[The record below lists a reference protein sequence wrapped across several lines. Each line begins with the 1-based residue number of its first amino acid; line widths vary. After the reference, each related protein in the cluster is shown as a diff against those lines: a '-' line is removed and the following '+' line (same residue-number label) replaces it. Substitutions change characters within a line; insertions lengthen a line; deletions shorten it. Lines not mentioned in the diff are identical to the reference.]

1 MRYSD
6 FVSSMGDG
14 AATTMRFLT
23 KPLNSNPAVA
33 MVIDNSQNVG
43 IGTTSPDAKL
53 EVSGSTNSD
62 LFSLEG
68 AGSNFKLLA
77 ESGDASSG
85 NVMAY
90 RLSLDY
96 LAGTATNGF
105 IDFYRGGDGGSGF
118 LTFGTSGAEKM
129 RIDSSGNVGIGTTSP
144 AVDLH
149 VLDTGGHSQLRI
161 ETDNAGSGAYLELE
175 STTNKYQIYNVGGDL
190 GIDESGVATRLTIK
204 DSTGNVGIG
213 TTSPSTKLHISSGAT
228 DEVLRLEGTGSPYF
242 SVYDS
247 GTRQFFLQSAGNTVN
262 FYAENDNTIAFFTSG
277 TRALD
282 IDSSQNVGIG
292 TSSPQKNLDITKAGT
307 ATFMMKGTGTDNYAG
322 SQLSLFAGTTS
333 DVFNSVMFAMD
344 RRTDGVG
351 GIYLQRRDSSHAFKG
366 TLFSY
371 LDVQGWTF
379 STASSTTATS
389 TNERMTIEN
398 DGDIRLKTPDDKRV
412 YFGVNNSAS
421 FRASSA
427 GYNLLDSSDGNF
439 YIRNTVSNQNI
450 YFGINDGG
458 STIYPMTIRG
468 LNSSIGFGTTTPSH
482 KVHIDSAG
490 DTNSVLRI
498 DADDARG
505 SNRYALD
512 VQDDDGNR
520 RGTARF
526 RHTSGS
532 GNPPII
538 ISEGYDHAYIFQS
551 KNTSASDAE
560 QFRIEHF
567 DGNVRINSLRGTL
580 ALQNTGGGN
589 IGVGTTVPGALFTVK
604 KDGTQASSVSTTYQ
618 IQTVSASNGGMAIQA
633 GGTSS
638 AYLVFGDNAD
648 YDAGRIQYN
657 NSNNQMSFWTNNAK
671 HMSITSAGKVL
682 IGGTSVSGH
691 NFNFEVL
698 DDHAYVQ
705 GPDGWNGTG
714 DKAIVA
720 LGSGV
725 SNESFGCGYVYGTG
739 LVLSTYK
746 LSGGGDFGSST
757 QNSLV
762 IADTTGQ
769 ASFINDVIAYAS
781 SDKRLK
787 ENVKPL
793 DNALDKINK
802 INGVEFD
809 WIDGK
814 DEHGNSVHSNEG
826 HDVGVIAQEIEEV
839 LPEVVHTRDNGYK
852 AVKYEKIVPLLIEAI
867 KEQQEQIN
875 KLEEKLNG

>member
-1 MRYSD
+1 
-6 FVSSMGDG
+6 
-14 AATTMRFLT
+14 
-23 KPLNSNPAVA
+23 
-33 MVIDNSQNVG
+33 
-43 IGTTSPDAKL
+43 
-53 EVSGSTNSD
+53 
-62 LFSLEG
+62 
-68 AGSNFKLLA
+68 
-77 ESGDASSG
+77 
-85 NVMAY
+85 
-90 RLSLDY
+90 
-96 LAGTATNGF
+96 
-105 IDFYRGGDGGSGF
+105 
-118 LTFGTSGAEKM
+118 
-129 RIDSSGNVGIGTTSP
+129 
-144 AVDLH
+144 
-149 VLDTGGHSQLRI
+149 
-161 ETDNAGSGAYLELE
+161 
-175 STTNKYQIYNVGGDL
+175 
-190 GIDESGVATRLTIK
+190 
-204 DSTGNVGIG
+204 
-213 TTSPSTKLHISSGAT
+213 
-228 DEVLRLEGTGSPYF
+228 
-242 SVYDS
+242 
-247 GTRQFFLQSAGNTVN
+247 
-262 FYAENDNTIAFFTSG
+262 
-277 TRALD
+277 
-282 IDSSQNVGIG
+282 
-292 TSSPQKNLDITKAGT
+292 
-307 ATFMMKGTGTDNYAG
+307 
-322 SQLSLFAGTTS
+322 
-333 DVFNSVMFAMD
+333 
-344 RRTDGVG
+344 
-351 GIYLQRRDSSHAFKG
+351 
-366 TLFSY
+366 
-371 LDVQGWTF
+371 
-379 STASSTTATS
+379 
-389 TNERMTIEN
+389 MTIEN